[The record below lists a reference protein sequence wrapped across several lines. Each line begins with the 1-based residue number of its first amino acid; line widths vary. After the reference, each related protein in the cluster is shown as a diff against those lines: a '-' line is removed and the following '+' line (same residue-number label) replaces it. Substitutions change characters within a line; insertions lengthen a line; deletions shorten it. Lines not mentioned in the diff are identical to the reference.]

1 MTELVE
7 KTYKVGM
14 ATVAAARRP
23 TATDASPTTITRA
36 SKRSFP
42 VAPRNEYWEACWDI
56 REEKSQRK
64 GSHHGKWKI
73 LAILHKA
80 TKAVA

>member
-14 ATVAAARRP
+14 VTVAAARRP
-23 TATDASPTTITRA
+23 AATAASSTTITRA
-36 SKRSFP
+36 NKRSFP
-42 VAPRNEYWEACWDI
+42 VAPRNEYWEACWDT
-56 REEKSQRK
+56 REEKSQRN
-64 GSHHGKWKI
+64 GSHRGKWKI
-73 LAILHKA
+73 LAILRKA